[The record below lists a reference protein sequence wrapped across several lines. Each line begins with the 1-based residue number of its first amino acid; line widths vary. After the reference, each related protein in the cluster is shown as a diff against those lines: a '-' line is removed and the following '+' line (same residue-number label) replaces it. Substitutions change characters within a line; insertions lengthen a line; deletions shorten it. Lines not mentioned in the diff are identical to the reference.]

1 MDRNLW
7 ASVLQTSEDLEGACA
22 WPGERGK
29 GTAPDGRLTRV
40 YDSQAEVGQHQ
51 DHVQVLKLL
60 LQDDPVGL
68 QAGQLHLQP
77 LLLVLKEHQS
87 VQAASSKTFQWNE

>member
-1 MDRNLW
+1 M
-7 ASVLQTSEDLEGACA
+7 

-29 GTAPDGRLTRV
+29 GTAPDGWLTHV
-40 YDSQAEVGQHQ
+40 YYSQAEVGQHQ

-77 LLLVLKEHQS
+77 LLPILKEHS
-87 VQAASSKTFQWNE
+87 VQAAGSKTFQGNE